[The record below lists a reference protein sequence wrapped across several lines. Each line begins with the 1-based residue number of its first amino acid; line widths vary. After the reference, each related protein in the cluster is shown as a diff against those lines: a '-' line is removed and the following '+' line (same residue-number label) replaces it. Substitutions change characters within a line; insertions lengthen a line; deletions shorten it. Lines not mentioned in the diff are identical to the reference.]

1 MLRELHIENVAIIE
15 KADIEFYAG
24 FNVMTGETGA
34 GKSIV
39 LDALNAVLGGRT
51 SRELVRHGADKAA
64 VRAVFDSDVAEQWL
78 EENEIDRED
87 ELILQRRIQADGKN
101 SCRVN
106 GIPVSV
112 AQLRELGSLLLNIHG
127 QNDGRLLLDEAR
139 HLDYLDAFGEYSRE
153 LELFREA
160 YSDYRTAVRKM
171 NQLVLDEEEKQR
183 LIESLEFRVAELS
196 KANLQAGEEEQ
207 LESRAEI
214 MRNSEKLS
222 ENLGMAL
229 QALYAGDINALGL
242 VADAQYGLR
251 RIADYAPGMPQAV
264 DSLEQA
270 RLLLDDVSE
279 QVRDVLDSL
288 DFSPEEF
295 DRVETRLA
303 QLKKLERKCNADES
317 GLIEL
322 LETSQ
327 QRLEEIQSSDE
338 LLELLKKQAEEKKK
352 AAQKCAAALTEKRV
366 AAGKQ
371 LAERIQKELADL
383 SMPSVRF
390 LTEVVPVESA
400 DGFTATGG
408 DTVRFLVSANAGE
421 KPGRISKIAS
431 GGELS
436 RIMLAMKR
444 VFAEKDQIPSLVF
457 DEIDTGISGVAAQRV
472 AEKIAELSE
481 TVQVICVTHLPQI
494 AAMGDENFR
503 IEKKEKDGRTFTSV
517 THLDYNGKSE
527 EVARLQSGENLTETA
542 IAGAGELIA
551 AAERY
556 KQTNR
561 GK

>member
-153 LELFREA
+153 LELFRES

-222 ENLGMAL
+222 E
-229 QALYAGDINALGL
+229 
-242 VADAQYGLR
+242 
-251 RIADYAPGMPQAV
+251 
-264 DSLEQA
+264 
-270 RLLLDDVSE
+270 
-279 QVRDVLDSL
+279 
-288 DFSPEEF
+288 
-295 DRVETRLA
+295 
-303 QLKKLERKCNADES
+303 K
-317 GLIEL
+317 
-322 LETSQ
+322 
-327 QRLEEIQSSDE
+327 
-338 LLELLKKQAEEKKK
+338 
-352 AAQKCAAALTEKRV
+352 
-366 AAGKQ
+366 
-371 LAERIQKELADL
+371 
-383 SMPSVRF
+383 
-390 LTEVVPVESA
+390 
-400 DGFTATGG
+400 
-408 DTVRFLVSANAGE
+408 
-421 KPGRISKIAS
+421 
-431 GGELS
+431 S
-436 RIMLAMKR
+436 RIILNFINVKLIHDLCQRFKHLACLIKLRHIHAVEDHIRRLGNLLCGFRTKR
-444 VFAEKDQIPSLVF
+444 
-457 DEIDTGISGVAAQRV
+457 
-472 AEKIAELSE
+472 
-481 TVQVICVTHLPQI
+481 
-494 AAMGDENFR
+494 
-503 IEKKEKDGRTFTSV
+503 
-517 THLDYNGKSE
+517 YNG
-527 EVARLQSGENLTETA
+527 
-542 IAGAGELIA
+542 IHIIDF
-551 AAERY
+551 
-556 KQTNR
+556 NR
-561 GK
+561 ADNIVHFF